1 MSLSNDEP
9 QNQKYI
15 KNLQLNLEK
24 CEKKIISL
32 EDELKEKG
40 DSFNFSNSMNMF
52 EGTQDD
58 ALKD

>member
-1 MSLSNDEP
+1 M
-9 QNQKYI
+9 
-15 KNLQLNLEK
+15 NLEK

-40 DSFNFSNSMNMF
+40 DSFNFSNSMNIF